1 MRIAQ
6 FTDPQRERRIDLK
19 GIVAAMV
26 AIATLV
32 PSFGMAQEHHHPG
45 GHANAPVA
53 LHEHSIGEPG
63 DAKRVTRTV
72 AVSMHDTMRFVPD
85 RVRVKR
91 GETIRF
97 KVTNRGKLMHEMVL
111 GTPASLQEH
120 AAAMRNHA
128 DMHHESANMA
138 HVAPGATEDIVWK
151 FSRAG
156 EVGFGC
162 LVPGHLE
169 AGMAGRVSVM
179 P

>member
-1 MRIAQ
+1 MVA
-6 FTDPQRERRIDLK
+6 
-19 GIVAAMV
+19 VAAL
-26 AIATLV
+26 ASTG
-32 PSFGMAQEHHHPG
+32 GMAHEEHHHPA
-45 GHANAPVA
+45 GHGNAPA
-53 LHEHSIGEPG
+53 AMKQQPFGEPG
-63 DAKRVTRTV
+63 DAQRVTRTV
-72 AVSMHDTMRFVPD
+72 AVSMDDTMRFVPD

-97 KVTNRGKLMHEMVL
+97 KVTNHGKLVHEMVL

-120 AAAMRNHA
+120 AAAMCNHA

-151 FSRAG
+151 LSRGG
-156 EVGFGC
+156 EFGFGC

-169 AGMAGRVSVM
+169 AGMVGKVSVV